1 MSLSGFGAAER
12 GRRMAKTN
20 PHGMTDQMFLFCQ
33 AYIKRGFK
41 DATGAYRAAYPKCS
55 EKAAGESASRLL
67 SKNVKVRK
75 YLAEVQARASED
87 VQVDANY
94 VLKALKTE
102 AEREG
107 EGSTQSARVRAIEL
121 LGKHQGMF
129 TDKRADEHGGEPEA
143 EGWTPER
150 LAALWE
156 QVKQVRSLQE
166 LEKMFV
172 DAAKKQMAHPPAGVF
187 DRMLG

>member
-1 MSLSGFGAAER
+1 
-12 GRRMAKTN
+12 MAKTN

-67 SKNVKVRK
+67 SRNVKVRK
-75 YLAEVQARASED
+75 YLAEVQARASEV

-94 VLKALKTE
+94 VVQGLKTE

-107 EGSTQSARVRAIEL
+107 EGSSHSGRVRALEL

-129 TDKRADEHGGEPEA
+129 TDRRAQEHGGEPEEA
-143 EGWTPER
+143 DTPESAAR
-150 LAALWE
+150 LWAMLQQIKSVAA
-156 QVKQVRSLQE
+156 
-166 LEKMFV
+166 LEKMMV
-172 DAAKKQMAHPPAGVF
+172 DHAKKQMDPVVSG
-187 DRMLG
+187 

>member
-1 MSLSGFGAAER
+1 
-12 GRRMAKTN
+12 MAKTN

-33 AYIKRGFK
+33 AYIKRGLK

-75 YLAEVQARASED
+75 YLEEVQARAGEN
-87 VQVDANY
+87 VQVDADY

-107 EGSTQSARVRAIEL
+107 EGTTQSARVRAIEL

-129 TDKRADEHGGEPEA
+129 TDKRAEEHGGEPA
-143 EGWTPER
+143 EELTPER
-150 LAALWE
+150 TAGLFE
-156 QVKQVRSLQE
+156 QLQRIKTVKQ
-166 LEKMFV
+166 LEKLLV
-172 DAAKKQMAHPPAGVF
+172 GVAKKQATE
-187 DRMLG
+187 